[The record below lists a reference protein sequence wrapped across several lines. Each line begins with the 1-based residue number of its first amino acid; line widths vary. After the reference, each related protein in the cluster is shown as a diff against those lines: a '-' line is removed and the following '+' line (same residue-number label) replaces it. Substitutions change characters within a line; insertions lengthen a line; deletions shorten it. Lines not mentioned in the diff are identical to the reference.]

1 MIPTEAVLSPEVQA
15 LYALCHHMP
24 LDHKCEACK
33 FRQQAGIAYLV
44 NMCKGA
50 IDSIAWK

>member
-1 MIPTEAVLSPEVQA
+1 MIPAEAVHPPEVQA

-24 LDHKCEACK
+24 MDHGCEACK

-50 IDSIAWK
+50 IDSIDGN